1 LPRGELSRLRPLVI
15 ENMAKIASIIVA
27 ALIPFVVLAFW
38 PLYLSR
44 PFEERA
50 RMTKLTPS

>member
-1 LPRGELSRLRPLVI
+1 
-15 ENMAKIASIIVA
+15 MAKIASIIVA

-44 PFEERA
+44 PFAERA